1 MLKMKSK
8 IFFLISCFILASTPA
23 ALCITSAPIIYVAG
37 DGSGDF
43 NCDGRDDHV
52 QINQAL
58 QFVAENSGY
67 TTVYLKGPFTYIIDD
82 TLLIGS
88 NTIIE
93 GDSSATIK
101 LTSGAGWKAW
111 KPMIKERSPGSHD
124 ITIRGFTIDGNR
136 GDQTEG
142 SGHGYYNLIH
152 LTGCQNINVCNM
164 YLTNNDGDGLKTD
177 ECSNIKFYD
186 NRIYLLGHDGLYA
199 STCSDVEAYN
209 NTITCRTNSALRM
222 YNTNR
227 VSLHDN
233 VLTSEGSGGAGI
245 EIQKYNHPAMD
256 DIEVYNNTIY
266 KTALAGIWI
275 FGSGSYSI
283 SSANVHIHH
292 NQIYDTGTRSST
304 SVRGG
309 IVSDGFSGLIE
320 NNVIDGAYEAGIAQK
335 NVYSPGPSGSGYV
348 LTVRNNIITNTR
360 SGSGVNNELT
370 GTHSFSLWNNCFYG
384 NEAGD
389 YEGLNASSSDI
400 KADPQFADKSNHD
413 YHLKSEYGR
422 WDGSNWVTD
431 SISSPCID
439 AGYGF
444 SDYSAEPENNG
455 GRINIGAYGNTMY
468 ASKSENE
475 SARLIDSIPEAAVE
489 TGENLNFTVKASNA
503 NGDNLTYSVS
513 LPAGA
518 NFDVNSGLFNWT
530 PAEGQEGSYSVLFE
544 VSDGKLNDYATANIR
559 VVEKGSPIIDSI
571 PEAEV
576 ETGVNLNFTVKA
588 SDSDGDN
595 LTYSVSG
602 LPAGANFDVNS
613 GFFNWTPAE
622 GQEGLCSI
630 LFEVS
635 DGKLKDSTTANIRVV
650 EKEKSQIVSEKI
662 YDNSLCEVSP
672 GEVFQDKQS
681 IDVGGVSGVGRYR
694 DVMWI
699 NLSEYNSSA
708 EVDNATLSLYW
719 YYPESVRPEDTV
731 IEVYRPASAWNQSYV
746 SWNSSDNDVLWNNS
760 GGDWFDKNNTSQG
773 ETSYA
778 TLTLKGSDLRDNR
791 YHELNVT
798 DLVKEYVSGKY
809 ENTGFFIKA
818 RNESNNYVAFYSN
831 EAGDEN
837 QKPRLTIITSKTAVN
852 PAVNPIVNVTI
863 TGATDNRLREY
874 SPKDVF
880 QNKPF
885 IDVGGMSGGRYR
897 DVMWFNLSEY
907 NGSVNINNATLS
919 LYWFY
924 PECVRPED
932 TVIEVY
938 RPAST
943 WNQNYVSW
951 NKKDEYFSWKNSGG
965 DWYDKNGISQGDT
978 PYATITLKGSDLP
991 DNRYYELDVTD
1002 LIKEYAS
1009 EKYENTGFFIKSR
1022 NESKNYVA
1030 FYSSDWKNEDQQPK
1044 LHIIYS

>member
-1 MLKMKSK
+1 
-8 IFFLISCFILASTPA
+8 
-23 ALCITSAPIIYVAG
+23 
-37 DGSGDF
+37 
-43 NCDGRDDHV
+43 
-52 QINQAL
+52 
-58 QFVAENSGY
+58 
-67 TTVYLKGPFTYIIDD
+67 
-82 TLLIGS
+82 
-88 NTIIE
+88 
-93 GDSSATIK
+93 
-101 LTSGAGWKAW
+101 
-111 KPMIKERSPGSHD
+111 
-124 ITIRGFTIDGNR
+124 
-136 GDQTEG
+136 
-142 SGHGYYNLIH
+142 
-152 LTGCQNINVCNM
+152 
-164 YLTNNDGDGLKTD
+164 
-177 ECSNIKFYD
+177 
-186 NRIYLLGHDGLYA
+186 
-199 STCSDVEAYN
+199 
-209 NTITCRTNSALRM
+209 
-222 YNTNR
+222 
-227 VSLHDN
+227 
-233 VLTSEGSGGAGI
+233 
-245 EIQKYNHPAMD
+245 
-256 DIEVYNNTIY
+256 
-266 KTALAGIWI
+266 
-275 FGSGSYSI
+275 
-283 SSANVHIHH
+283 
-292 NQIYDTGTRSST
+292 
-304 SVRGG
+304 
-309 IVSDGFSGLIE
+309 
-320 NNVIDGAYEAGIAQK
+320 VIDGAYEAGIAQN

-370 GTHSFSLWNNCFYG
+370 GTHSFSFQNNCFYG

-389 YEGLNASSSDI
+389 YEGIHASSLDI
-400 KADPQFADKSNHD
+400 KADPRFADKSNHD
-413 YHLKSEYGR
+413 YHLKSKYGR

-439 AGYGF
+439 ARYGF

-455 GRINIGAYGNTMY
+455 GRINIGSYGNTMY

-475 SARLIDSIPEAAVE
+475 SARLIDSIPESAVE
-489 TGENLNFTVKASNA
+489 TGENLNFSVKASNA
-503 NGDNLTYSVS
+503 NEDNLTYSVS
-513 LPAGA
+513 DIPAGA

-544 VSDGKLNDYATANIR
+544 ASDGKLNDHATANIR
-559 VVEKGSPIIDSI
+559 VVEKEI
-571 PEAEV
+571 
-576 ETGVNLNFTVKA
+576 N
-588 SDSDGDN
+588 
-595 LTYSVSG
+595 
-602 LPAGANFDVNS
+602 
-613 GFFNWTPAE
+613 
-622 GQEGLCSI
+622 
-630 LFEVS
+630 
-635 DGKLKDSTTANIRVV
+635 
-650 EKEKSQIVSEKI
+650 QIVSEKI

-672 GEVFQDKQS
+672 EEVFQDKQS
-681 IDVGGVSGVGRYR
+681 IDVGGLSGVGRYR

-719 YYPESVRPEDTV
+719 YYPESVRAEDTV

-746 SWNSSDNDVLWNNS
+746 SWNSSDNDVLWNNT
-760 GGDWFDKNNTSQG
+760 GGDWFDKNNISQG
-773 ETSYA
+773 EIPYA

-837 QKPRLTIITSKTAVN
+837 QKPRLTMITNKAAVN

-863 TGATDNRLREY
+863 KGATDNRLREC

-907 NGSVNINNATLS
+907 NDSVNINNATLS

-924 PECVRPED
+924 PECVRSGD
-932 TVIEVY
+932 TVIKIY
-938 RPAST
+938 RPASA
-943 WNQNYVSW
+943 WNQSYVSW
-951 NKKDEYFSWKNSGG
+951 NKKDECFSWNNSGG

-991 DNRYYELDVTD
+991 DNRYYKLDVTD

-1030 FYSSDWKNEDQQPK
+1030 FYSSDWKNRDQQPK
-1044 LHIIYS
+1044 LHIMYS